1 MKKFLLSVLL
11 AAGCVALHAETPMVR
26 QTRFEGRN
34 ITGVVAGSSFNVEVY
49 QSDTTRAIVEIPAEL
64 QEFLI
69 FQIDGQG
76 VVTLGLDY
84 SWKKKNNV
92 LNEIMRSLRSN
103 GAQMKAKIYITGLRV
118 LKASSSARIR
128 PMTPLT
134 GNSAELG
141 ISSSGRLTNAE
152 IAAQDLD
159 CTLSSS
165 SSASL
170 THHGKSA
177 TFGQSSS
184 SRIDISG
191 EVGSANIITSSS
203 ASFRGAGY
211 NIGSATLGSS
221 SSSRITVGV
230 VQDLKATASSSSA
243 IYYKGDPKTRQV
255 STSSSAKIRKEE

>member
-1 MKKFLLSVLL
+1 M
-11 AAGCVALHAETPMVR
+11 
-26 QTRFEGRN
+26 
-34 ITGVVAGSSFNVEVY
+34 
-49 QSDTTRAIVEIPAEL
+49 
-64 QEFLI
+64 
-69 FQIDGQG
+69 
-76 VVTLGLDY
+76 VTLGLDY

-103 GAQMKAKIYITGLRV
+103 GAQMKAKLYITGLRV

-141 ISSSGRLTNAE
+141 ISSSGRIENLKLNATGRVRLALSSSGRLTNAE

>member
-1 MKKFLLSVLL
+1 M
-11 AAGCVALHAETPMVR
+11 
-26 QTRFEGRN
+26 
-34 ITGVVAGSSFNVEVY
+34 
-49 QSDTTRAIVEIPAEL
+49 
-64 QEFLI
+64 
-69 FQIDGQG
+69 
-76 VVTLGLDY
+76 VTLGLDY

-141 ISSSGRLTNAE
+141 ISSSGRIENLKLNATGRVRLALSSSGRLTNAE

-211 NIGSATLGSS
+211 NIGQRDAGQLLFVADYRRCRSGSQSHRKQLFGHLLQRRPENAAGIDLLFGKDSQRRINLSLQMLREQRTGQCSPTGNTSKASA
-221 SSSRITVGV
+221 VG
-230 VQDLKATASSSSA
+230 
-243 IYYKGDPKTRQV
+243 R
-255 STSSSAKIRKEE
+255 